1 MNYVI
6 FDLEFNQGYDSKM
19 NTSKS
24 NEKCPFEILQI
35 GAIKLG
41 DDLGLKATFNRY
53 VKPSIYKEL
62 NPFVVK
68 ITNIEYKDLR
78 GSKKYPVVFNS
89 FIDFCTTDEDTVVL
103 TWGRDDIHH
112 FIKNNEYH
120 KLKVEK
126 KIKYIDAQRLAT
138 VFFRTE
144 IKNSI
149 GLKNSIEIMNI
160 NDSSNLH
167 NAFFDAYYSSIVFK
181 FINLFLA
188 DKTKR
193 EYEVQVFD
201 SEKFFVKNP
210 CFYEKYYEEKS
221 AIINSDIKIH
231 EFIEEIQF

>member
-6 FDLEFNQGYDSKM
+6 FDLEFNQGYDSES
-19 NTSKS
+19 NTPRS

-41 DDLGLKATFNRY
+41 CNLGLKATFNRY
-53 VKPSIYKEL
+53 IKPSIYKEL

-78 GSKKYPVVFNS
+78 GSKKYPIVFYS
-89 FIDFCTTDEDTVVL
+89 FLEFCSKDDDTVLL

-112 FIKNNEYH
+112 LVKNNEYH
-120 KLKVEK
+120 GIKLKK
-126 KIKYIDAQRLAT
+126 KIKYLDAQRLAT

-144 IKNSI
+144 TKNSI
-149 GLKNSIEIMNI
+149 GLKNSIEIMGI
-160 NDSSNLH
+160 TDSSNLH

-188 DKTKR
+188 DKTKK
-193 EYEVQVFD
+193 EYEVQVFY
-201 SEKFFVKNP
+201 SEKYSVKSP
-210 CFYEKYYEEKS
+210 YFYNEYYIEKG
-221 AIINSDIKIH
+221 ATINSNICIDD
-231 EFIEEIQF
+231 FIEEIEV